1 MLHKISINFIYFID
15 IQNYFLVYINLLKVK
30 VKKHRTK
37 LEKTKQK
44 SELTKSLF
52 FILTGKKR
60 KLDLYKHAAIL

>member
-15 IQNYFLVYINLLKVK
+15 IQNYFLVYINLLKLK
-30 VKKHRTK
+30 MKKHRTK

-52 FILTGKKR
+52 FILTEKKR
-60 KLDLYKHAAIL
+60 KLDIYKHAAIL